1 MIVSVLNCRIFVW
14 LKSSEDGS

>member
-14 LKSSEDGS
+14 FKSSEDGS